1 MTSLTLQ
8 FENRQQIRDN
18 HGTDKSKSNQ
28 VEAKNLKILS
38 KSTKG
43 LNRAIAKDSASF
55 QKENLLNEQVDFSKS
70 NKTKKLSFKNRYI
83 I

>member
-18 HGTDKSKSNQ
+18 KTDKSKSNE

-43 LNRAIAKDSASF
+43 LNRVTAKDAASF
-55 QKENLLNEQVDFSKS
+55 QKENFLNEQFDLSKS
-70 NKTKKLSFKNRYI
+70 NKINKLSFKNRYI

>member
-55 QKENLLNEQVDFSKS
+55 QKENLLNEVDFSKS